1 MSNKSKKK
9 SPITRELIIPTF
21 KALKELGWSGTIAE
35 IYEIILNNKELC
47 LTGEMIAEPHLGSTR
62 QTELEYQ
69 LAWART
75 YLKNYGIITNTARRV
90 WMITSNYSQKDPESL
105 NVKLIMDKKKIYNS
119 DSNKKTGEVCEEDVI
134 DEEQP
139 WIVRLDKILKNMNPY
154 AFERL
159 SMLLLREMG
168 FIDVKVTKKSGDGGI
183 DGFGKLQ
190 INGIITFNVAFQC
203 KRYNNHP
210 VTVEEIRNFRG
221 ASAAS
226 MDRQLFIT
234 TGTYSKPAIE
244 EAKDSA
250 KKPMDLIDGEEFIDM
265 LLKYNIGVKEIKA
278 YEVDEDFFQK
288 I

>member
-1 MSNKSKKK
+1 
-9 SPITRELIIPTF
+9 
-21 KALKELGWSGTIAE
+21 
-35 IYEIILNNKELC
+35 
-47 LTGEMIAEPHLGSTR
+47 MIAEPHIGSTR
-62 QTELEYQ
+62 RTELEYQ

-90 WMITSNYSQKDPESL
+90 WMITSNYSQVDPQNL
-105 NVKLIMDKKKIYNS
+105 DVKLIMDKKRIQNNVSNNKIKEGY
-119 DSNKKTGEVCEEDVI
+119 EEGFI

-139 WIVRLDKILKNMNPY
+139 WIIKLDEILKNMNPY

-190 INGIITFNVAFQC
+190 INDIKTFNIAFQC
-203 KRYNNHP
+203 KRYNNHS

-221 ASAAS
+221 ASSAS

-244 EAKDSA
+244 EAKDLA

-278 YEVDEDFFQK
+278 YEVDEEFFEK

>member
-21 KALKELGWSGTIAE
+21 KALKELGGSGTIAE

-47 LTGEMIAEPHLGSTR
+47 LTEEMIAEPHLGSTR
-62 QTELEYQ
+62 RTELEYQ

-278 YEVDEDFFQK
+278 YEVDEEFFQK

>member
-1 MSNKSKKK
+1 MSNRSKKK
-9 SPITRELIIPTF
+9 SPITRELIIPTLQ
-21 KALKELGWSGTIAE
+21 ALKELGGSGTIAE
-35 IYEIILNNKELC
+35 IYEIILKNKKLG
-47 LTGEMIAEPHLGSTR
+47 LTEEMIAEPHLGSTT

-90 WMITSNYSQKDPESL
+90 WMINPNYSQINPL
-105 NVKLIMDKKKIYNS
+105 NLDVKLIMDKKRKNENISDDKI
-119 DSNKKTGEVCEEDVI
+119 KKVSTEELI
-134 DEEQP
+134 EEQP
-139 WIVRLDKILKNMNPY
+139 WIIKLDKILKSMDPY

-168 FIDVKVTKKSGDGGI
+168 FIDVNVTKKSGDGGI

-221 ASAAS
+221 ASAAN

-234 TGTYSKPAIE
+234 TGTYSKLAIE

-250 KKPMDLIDGEEFIDM
+250 KKPMDLINGEEFIDM

-278 YEVDEDFFQK
+278 YEVDEEFFDK

>member
-1 MSNKSKKK
+1 
-9 SPITRELIIPTF
+9 
-21 KALKELGWSGTIAE
+21 
-35 IYEIILNNKELC
+35 
-47 LTGEMIAEPHLGSTR
+47 MIAEPHLGSTR

-234 TGTYSKPAIE
+234 TRT
-244 EAKDSA
+244 
-250 KKPMDLIDGEEFIDM
+250 
-265 LLKYNIGVKEIKA
+265 N
-278 YEVDEDFFQK
+278 
-288 I
+288 

>member
-21 KALKELGWSGTIAE
+21 KALKELGGSGTIAE

-47 LTGEMIAEPHLGSTR
+47 LTEEMIAEPHLGSTR

-119 DSNKKTGEVCEEDVI
+119 DSNKKTGEICEEDVI

-278 YEVDEDFFQK
+278 YEVDEEFFQK

>member
-21 KALKELGWSGTIAE
+21 KALRELGGSGTITE
-35 IYEIILNNKELC
+35 IYEVILNNKELH
-47 LTGEMIAEPHLGSTR
+47 LTEEMIAEPHIGSTR
-62 QTELEYQ
+62 RTELEYQ

-90 WMITSNYSQKDPESL
+90 WMITSNYSQVDPQNL
-105 NVKLIMDKKKIYNS
+105 DVKLIMDKKRIQNNVSNNKIKEGY
-119 DSNKKTGEVCEEDVI
+119 EEEFI

-139 WIVRLDKILKNMNPY
+139 WIIKLDEILKNMNPY

-183 DGFGKLQ
+183 DRFGKLQ
-190 INGIITFNVAFQC
+190 INDIITFNIAFQC
-203 KRYNNHP
+203 KRYNNHS

-221 ASAAS
+221 ASSAS

-234 TGTYSKPAIE
+234 TGTYSKSAIE
-244 EAKDSA
+244 EAKDLA

-278 YEVDEDFFQK
+278 YEVDEEFFEK

>member
-21 KALKELGWSGTIAE
+21 KALKELGGSGTIAE

-47 LTGEMIAEPHLGSTR
+47 LTEEMIAEPHLGSTR

-203 KRYNNHP
+203 KRYNIHP

>member
-21 KALKELGWSGTIAE
+21 QALKELGGSGTNTE
-35 IYEIILNNKELC
+35 IYEIILNNKELD
-47 LTGEMIAEPHLGSTR
+47 LTEEMIAEAHLGSTS

-90 WMITSNYSQKDPESL
+90 WMITSNYSQIDPQDL
-105 NVKLIMDKKKIYNS
+105 DVKSIMDKNRIKKNINNGKIKNICQR
-119 DSNKKTGEVCEEDVI
+119 DLI
-134 DEEQP
+134 EEQP
-139 WIVRLDKILKNMNPY
+139 WVIKLDEILKNMDPY

-168 FIDVKVTKKSGDGGI
+168 FIDVNVTKKSGDGGI

-221 ASAAS
+221 AAAAS

-244 EAKDSA
+244 DAKDSA
-250 KKPMDLIDGEEFIDM
+250 KKPMDLIDGEEFIEM
-265 LLKYNIGVKEIKA
+265 LLKYNIGVKETKA
-278 YEVDEDFFQK
+278 YEVDEEFFEK

>member
-21 KALKELGWSGTIAE
+21 KALRELGGSGTITE
-35 IYEIILNNKELC
+35 IYEVILNNKELH
-47 LTGEMIAEPHLGSTR
+47 LTEEMIAEPHIGSTR
-62 QTELEYQ
+62 RTELEYQ

-90 WMITSNYSQKDPESL
+90 WMITSNYSQVDPQNL
-105 NVKLIMDKKKIYNS
+105 DVKLIMDKKRIQNNVSNNKIKEGY
-119 DSNKKTGEVCEEDVI
+119 EEEFI

-139 WIVRLDKILKNMNPY
+139 WIIKLDEILKNMNPY

-190 INGIITFNVAFQC
+190 INDIITFNIAFQC
-203 KRYNNHP
+203 KRYNNHS

-221 ASAAS
+221 ASSAS

-234 TGTYSKPAIE
+234 TGTYSKSAIE
-244 EAKDSA
+244 EAKDLA

-278 YEVDEDFFQK
+278 YEVDEEFFEK

>member
-1 MSNKSKKK
+1 
-9 SPITRELIIPTF
+9 
-21 KALKELGWSGTIAE
+21 
-35 IYEIILNNKELC
+35 
-47 LTGEMIAEPHLGSTR
+47 MIV
-62 QTELEYQ
+62 
-69 LAWART
+69 
-75 YLKNYGIITNTARRV
+75 I
-90 WMITSNYSQKDPESL
+90 
-105 NVKLIMDKKKIYNS
+105 
-119 DSNKKTGEVCEEDVI
+119 KKTGEVCEEDVI

-278 YEVDEDFFQK
+278 YEVDEEFFQK

>member
-9 SPITRELIIPTF
+9 SPITRKLIIPTF
-21 KALKELGWSGTIAE
+21 KALKELGGSGTIAE

-47 LTGEMIAEPHLGSTR
+47 LTEEMIAEPHLGSTR

-278 YEVDEDFFQK
+278 YEVDEEFFQK

>member
-1 MSNKSKKK
+1 MSNNSKKK

-21 KALKELGWSGTIAE
+21 QALKELGGSGTIAE
-35 IYEIILNNKELC
+35 IYEIILNNKELN
-47 LTGEMIAEPHLGSTR
+47 LTEEMIAEPHLGSTR

-90 WMITSNYSQKDPESL
+90 WMITSNYSQIDPQNL
-105 NVKLIMDKKKIYNS
+105 DVKLIMDKRRIKKNISDDKIKKI
-119 DSNKKTGEVCEEDVI
+119 CEKELI
-134 DEEQP
+134 EEEQP
-139 WIVRLDKILKNMNPY
+139 WIIKLDEILKNMDPY

-168 FIDVKVTKKSGDGGI
+168 FIDVNVTKKSGDGGI

-278 YEVDEDFFQK
+278 YEVDEEFFDK

>member
-21 KALKELGWSGTIAE
+21 KALKELGGSGTIAE

-47 LTGEMIAEPHLGSTR
+47 LTEEMIAEPHLGSTR

-221 ASAAS
+221 ASPAS

>member
-1 MSNKSKKK
+1 
-9 SPITRELIIPTF
+9 
-21 KALKELGWSGTIAE
+21 
-35 IYEIILNNKELC
+35 
-47 LTGEMIAEPHLGSTR
+47 MIAEPHLGSTR

-90 WMITSNYSQKDPESL
+90 WMITSNYSQKDPES
-105 NVKLIMDKKKIYNS
+105 LIMDKKKIYNS